1 MKNFIKN
8 TFSRLFS
15 IILIIIFFIIFILI
29 LIPKQKEII
38 VKKNSI
44 LKINLDKSILDR
56 TSGNPLPSID
66 GLNISSTDNIELKE
80 ILDNIDK
87 AKFDKKI
94 SVYRIVD
101 PYMAKSM
108 SHWVVMSVLNYIRN
122 TFDYHSQQK
131 YKIYL

>member
-15 IILIIIFFIIFILI
+15 IILIIILFLIFISI

-56 TSGNPLPSID
+56 TSVNPLPSFD

-80 ILDNIDK
+80 ILDNID
-87 AKFDKKI
+87 
-94 SVYRIVD
+94 SRQV
-101 PYMAKSM
+101 
-108 SHWVVMSVLNYIRN
+108 
-122 TFDYHSQQK
+122 
-131 YKIYL
+131 